1 VKVKELS
8 KYFSIFLL
16 GVLLIAVY
24 KMFDSIDIIFA
35 FIGKV
40 FSILVPF
47 VIAFFISVF
56 VYPIC
61 IFFEKLIDKSTIE
74 FIRKRRRGLSVLIVY
89 TIFLAILFLIIWF
102 LIPSLI
108 KSIYNFVSNIYLY
121 IANIEAFLNSYEWI
135 NIDFDYILSTIN
147 YNEILS
153 KIDFNTLSKQA
164 TTSVVSFSSIFIDFF
179 IAIIASIYML
189 LDRKELKQLLSKI
202 GKKVFKEKAYNN
214 LLKYGS
220 KLHEYLYK
228 YLYCLIIDGLVMFVL
243 SFILMSVL
251 RIRYSLVLAI
261 ILGLFNIIPYFG
273 AIIAGVL
280 VCVTTI
286 FTTDLQTAIILAV
299 AIVILQ
305 QIDSNIIQPKLVKDS
320 LEIKPLWVIFGVIL
334 GGGLFGFAGL
344 LLAVPIMG
352 LIRYIFKESI
362 DGESDETEISTSN
375 W

>member
-375 W
+375 

>member
-1 VKVKELS
+1 MKVKELS

-375 W
+375 

>member
-1 VKVKELS
+1 MKVKELS
-8 KYFSIFLL
+8 KYFGIFLL

-362 DGESDETEISTSN
+362 DGEADETEISTSN
-375 W
+375 